1 MKPNK
6 CRNWAVAALAAV
18 ILCACQSVPSR
29 WNDEVRASIDASM
42 SAPAPGAA
50 AAPAV
55 PENVRE
61 AMLPPLEV
69 TIPGG
74 RTAPIDPR
82 FDLAVSNALA
92 RQVFMGL
99 VEGTPYDIV
108 LPPDVS
114 GRVTLNLKD
123 VTVPEALAA
132 LREAYGYEYR
142 REGNR
147 FFVLGRGLQT
157 RLFQVNHLNLS
168 RRGKSDTRIAASGL
182 TTTGGVGGA
191 GTAGTVAPATSQSG
205 VQVATE
211 STSDFWRQLQQS
223 LTALVGTGEG
233 RTVVVNPQTGIVAV
247 RALPSELRVVEE
259 YLQATHASISRQV
272 ILEATVIEVRLNDG
286 FQAGINWAHLG
297 GDVTISQ
304 IGGGSVL
311 TGTGEPGRSEIQ
323 GNTFNLDPAAGVF
336 DPSVIADASAFGG
349 VFAVAARADDFSAVL
364 ELLKAQG
371 EVQVLSSPRVSTVN
385 NQKAV
390 IKVGTDEFFVI
401 SQDVTLTGTGANQ
414 VLVTTEL
421 APFFS
426 GIALD
431 VTPQIDR
438 DGTINL
444 HIHPSVSEVSAKNIT
459 TAVTGSVTQ
468 QLTTARSNVQESDS
482 IVRADSGQIVVIG
495 GLMREGSTD
504 EEASVPLLGDI
515 PILGNLFKHR
525 RIARIKRELV
535 ILLKPSV
542 IGGADDWHEEVRNAH
557 ERLRRIRIGS

>member
-1 MKPNK
+1 MKTYALP
-6 CRNWAVAALAAV
+6 WGLAALLLLA
-18 ILCACQSVPSR
+18 ACQTAPTR
-29 WNDEVRASIDASM
+29 WNDQVRGSIDADLER
-42 SAPAPGAA
+42 AA
-50 AAPAV
+50 AAEAGPQV
-55 PENVRE
+55 PSEVSRGL
-61 AMLPPLEV
+61 LPPLEV

-74 RTAPIDPR
+74 RKAPVEPR
-82 FDLAVSNALA
+82 FDLAVSNAPA

-108 LPPDVS
+108 LPPDVR
-114 GRVTLNLKD
+114 GNVTLNLKD
-123 VTVPEALAA
+123 VTVPEALQA
-132 LREAYGYEYR
+132 LRAAYGYEYR

-147 FFVLGRGLQT
+147 FFIFGRGIQT
-157 RLFQVNHLNLS
+157 RLFHVNYLNLA

-182 TTTGGVGGA
+182 TTTGA
-191 GTAGTVAPATSQSG
+191 TAGSARGTTTPTTSQSG

-211 STSDFWRQLQQS
+211 STSDFWQQLQQS
-223 LTALVGTGEG
+223 LAALVGTEGG
-233 RTVVVNPQTGIVAV
+233 RTVIVNAQTGIVAV
-247 RALPSELRVVEE
+247 RAMPQELRLVEE
-259 YLQATHASISRQV
+259 YLNATHASVSRQV
-272 ILEATVIEVRLNDG
+272 ILEAKVIEVRLNDG
-286 FQAGINWAHLG
+286 FQAGINWAKLG

-311 TGTGEPGRSEIQ
+311 TGTGEPGRSEIRD
-323 GNTFNLDPAAGVF
+323 NKFNLDPAAGVF
-336 DPSVIADASAFGG
+336 DPGVASDASAFGG
-349 VFAVAARADDFSAVL
+349 IFAVAARADDFSALL
-364 ELLKAQG
+364 ELLQAQG
-371 EVQVLSSPRVSTVN
+371 EVQVLSSPRVSTIN

-401 SQDVTLTGTGANQ
+401 SQDVTLTGTGASQ

-431 VTPQIDR
+431 VTPQIDE

-515 PILGNLFKHR
+515 PLLGNLFKQR

-542 IGGADDWHEEVRNAH
+542 IGGPDDWRDEVQDAH
-557 ERLRRIRIGS
+557 ERIRRIRIGS